1 MMKMMTMKN
10 NVLENHPSYRY
21 AKQIVDGTIKPPPL
35 YFELNGEKNFIS
47 PKYVKKQC
55 KIFLDIADDK
65 SSKYVINVSR
75 IKKIDKILKILVMA
89 KGIKVGKKIY
99 DALAGYQWLIIVA
112 SLCTVYRDDKNKRRY
127 ETVILEICRKNGKTF
142 IVALMVLL
150 LFYLEP
156 RYSQFYSV
164 APDGALAKEIKK
176 ALDPLIKANTEIFED
191 GEFKILRDCIRHTL
205 TESVYT
211 PLNYSKDRMDGKE
224 PNVFVADEVGALPSD
239 YPIEAMR
246 SGQLLVINKLGF
258 IISTKYPTV
267 DNPMETEVSYA
278 KKVLDNT
285 LPVPDETVFALL
297 YEPDETK
304 NWTTDDNI
312 ILQSN
317 PLAIEVEKIYKDL
330 ISKRNKAIE
339 MESKRENFLTKHCNI
354 IYQGAGTES
363 FIDVTEVQKCKVD
376 KIDWAG
382 KEVYIGVDL
391 SMTNDNCSVAMTS
404 NDNDTILAE
413 AISFIPEGRIE
424 EKNQFEKINYNEF
437 INAMKCIACGD
448 RTVDYKVIEDFVF
461 EIENKYDVTV
471 MAIGYDRYNALSS
484 AQKWDEKYNT
494 VQIRQHSDT
503 LHPPTKLLYEKIMD
517 GKFQYE
523 ENKLLEINFQ
533 NARCVYDTNMNRYVN
548 KKKSNGKIDMVV
560 ALINSIYLL
569 QQEVFLEN
577 GNFFVQVA

>member
-1 MMKMMTMKN
+1 MKMMTMKN
-10 NVLENHPSYRY
+10 NNIELHPSYIY
-21 AKQIVDGTIKPPPL
+21 AKKIVDGTLQLPPL
-35 YFELNGEKNFIS
+35 YYELNGEKQFIS

-55 KIFLDIADDK
+55 KIFLDIADNK
-65 SSKYVINVSR
+65 SSKYIIDISR
-75 IKKIDKILKILVMA
+75 LKRIDKILKILVMA
-89 KGIKVGKKIY
+89 KGIKRGRKIY
-99 DALAGYQWLIIVA
+99 EALAGYQWLIIVA
-112 SLCTVYRDDKNKRRY
+112 SLCTVYRDNKNKRRY
-127 ETVILEICRKNGKTF
+127 ETIILEICRKNGKTF
-142 IVALMVLL
+142 IVALVILL

-156 RYSQFYSV
+156 KYSQFYSV

-176 ALDPLIKANTEIFED
+176 ALEPLIKANTSVFEE
-191 GEFKILRDCIRHTL
+191 GEFKILRDCIRHSL
-205 TESVYT
+205 TETIYT

-224 PNVFVADEVGALPSD
+224 PNVFVADEVGALPTD
-239 YPIEAMR
+239 YAIEAMR
-246 SGQLLVINKLGF
+246 SGQLLVFNKLGF

-267 DNPMETEVSYA
+267 DNPMETETTYA
-278 KKVLDNT
+278 KKVLDDIID
-285 LPVPDETVFALL
+285 DEKVFALL
-297 YEPDETK
+297 FEPNETK
-304 NWTTDDNI
+304 NWTNDDNI

-317 PLAIEVEKIYKDL
+317 PLAIEVEAVFRDL
-330 ISKRNKAIE
+330 LDKRTKAIE

-363 FIDVTEVQKCKVD
+363 FVDVTEVQKCKVD
-376 KIDWAG
+376 KIDWSG
-382 KEVYIGVDL
+382 KAVYIGVDL
-391 SMTNDNCSVAMTS
+391 AMTNDNCAVAMTS
-404 NDNDTILAE
+404 NDDDVILAE

-424 EKNQFEKINYNEF
+424 EKNQFEKVNYYDF

-448 RTVDYKVIEDFVF
+448 KTVDYKVIEDFVF
-461 EIENKYDVTV
+461 AIEEKYDVVV

-484 AQKWDEKYNT
+484 AQKWDEKYQT

-517 GKFQYE
+517 GKFRYE
-523 ENKLLEINFQ
+523 DNKLLEINFQ
-533 NARCVYDTNMNRYVN
+533 NARCVFDTNMNRYVN

>member
-1 MMKMMTMKN
+1 MKMMTMKN
-10 NVLENHPSYRY
+10 NNIELHPSYIY
-21 AKQIVDGTIKPPPL
+21 AKKIVDGTLQPPPL
-35 YFELNGEKNFIS
+35 YYELNGEKQFIS

-55 KIFLDIADDK
+55 KIFLDIADNK
-65 SSKYVINVSR
+65 SSKYIIDISR
-75 IKKIDKILKILVMA
+75 LKRIDKILKILVMA
-89 KGIKVGKKIY
+89 KGIKRGRKIY
-99 DALAGYQWLIIVA
+99 EALAGYQWLIIVA
-112 SLCTVYRDDKNKRRY
+112 SLCTVYRDNKNKRRY
-127 ETVILEICRKNGKTF
+127 ETIILEICRKNGKTF
-142 IVALMVLL
+142 IVALVILL

-156 RYSQFYSV
+156 KYSQFYSV

-176 ALDPLIKANTEIFED
+176 ALEPLIKANTSVFEE
-191 GEFKILRDCIRHTL
+191 GEFKILRDCIRHSL
-205 TESVYT
+205 TETIYT

-224 PNVFVADEVGALPSD
+224 PNVFVADEVGALPTD
-239 YPIEAMR
+239 YAIEAMR
-246 SGQLLVINKLGF
+246 SGQLLVFNKLGF

-267 DNPMETEVSYA
+267 DNPMETETTYA
-278 KKVLDNT
+278 KKVLDDIID
-285 LPVPDETVFALL
+285 DEKVFALL
-297 YEPDETK
+297 FEPNETK
-304 NWTTDDNI
+304 NWTNDDNI

-317 PLAIEVEKIYKDL
+317 PLAIEVEAVFRDL
-330 ISKRNKAIE
+330 LDKRTKAIE

-363 FIDVTEVQKCKVD
+363 FVDVTEVQKCKVD
-376 KIDWAG
+376 KIDWSG

-391 SMTNDNCSVAMTS
+391 AMTNDNCAVAMTS
-404 NDNDTILAE
+404 NDDDVILAE

-424 EKNQFEKINYNEF
+424 EKNQFEKVNYYDF

-448 RTVDYKVIEDFVF
+448 KTVDYKVIEDFVF
-461 EIENKYDVTV
+461 AIEEKYDVVV

-517 GKFQYE
+517 GKFEYE

>member
-1 MMKMMTMKN
+1 M
-10 NVLENHPSYRY
+10 LFRS
-21 AKQIVDGTIKPPPL
+21 
-35 YFELNGEKNFIS
+35 
-47 PKYVKKQC
+47 
-55 KIFLDIADDK
+55 
-65 SSKYVINVSR
+65 
-75 IKKIDKILKILVMA
+75 
-89 KGIKVGKKIY
+89 
-99 DALAGYQWLIIVA
+99 
-112 SLCTVYRDDKNKRRY
+112 CTVYRDDKTRRRY
-127 ETVILEICRKNGKTF
+127 ETIILEICRKNGKTF

-176 ALDPLIKANTEIFED
+176 ALEPLIKANTEVFED

-205 TESVYT
+205 TESIYT

-376 KIDWAG
+376 KIEWAG

-391 SMTNDNCSVAMTS
+391 SMSNDNCSVAMTS
-404 NDNDTILAE
+404 NDDDVILAE

-437 INAMKCIACGD
+437 INAMKCITCGD

-461 EIENKYDVTV
+461 AIENRYDVTV

-517 GKFQYE
+517 GKFKYE